1 MDLKKLK
8 EDLKKDLND
17 IGYSLYDLSYE
28 KKDSILH
35 VTIDKPMDLNE
46 IEDLSKKVSI
56 IMDKYDE
63 DMDEYLL
70 DVSSVGIE
78 RPIRSK
84 EELVLAIGS
93 YIYVKTKDFKVYGDL
108 IDFKDDILILN
119 TKDKNITKT
128 LKINYDELKFVRY
141 AVKF

>member
-8 EDLKKDLND
+8 EDLKKDLDD

-84 EELVLAIGS
+84 EELSGAIGS

-108 IDFKDDILILN
+108 VDFKDDILTLN

>member
-8 EDLKKDLND
+8 EDLKKDLD
-17 IGYSLYDLSYE
+17 EIGYSLYDLSYE

-46 IEDLSKKVSI
+46 IEDLSKKVSL

-108 IDFKDDILILN
+108 IDFKDDILTLN

>member
-8 EDLKKDLND
+8 EDLKKDLD
-17 IGYSLYDLSYE
+17 EIGYSLYDLSYE

-108 IDFKDDILILN
+108 IDFKDDILTLN

>member
-8 EDLKKDLND
+8 EDLKKDLD
-17 IGYSLYDLSYE
+17 EIGYSLYDLSYE

-35 VTIDKPMDLNE
+35 VTIDKSMDLNE
-46 IEDLSKKVSI
+46 IEDLSKKVSL

-84 EELVLAIGS
+84 EELVSAVGS

-108 IDFKDDILILN
+108 IDFKDDILTLN

>member
-8 EDLKKDLND
+8 EDLKKDLDD
-17 IGYSLYDLSYE
+17 IGYKLYDLSYE

-84 EELVLAIGS
+84 DELVLAIGS
-93 YIYVKTKDFKVYGDL
+93 YIYVKTKDFKLYGDL
-108 IDFKDDILILN
+108 VDFKDNILTLN

>member
-84 EELVLAIGS
+84 DELSDAIGS
-93 YIYVKTKDFKVYGDL
+93 YIYVKTKDFKLYGDL
-108 IDFKDDILILN
+108 VDFKDNILTLN
-119 TKDKNITKT
+119 TKDKNITKS

>member
-1 MDLKKLK
+1 MEIKKLK
-8 EDLKKDLND
+8 EYLKKDLND
-17 IGYSLYDLSYE
+17 IGYKLFDLSYE

-46 IEDLSKKVSI
+46 IEDLSKKVSL

-63 DMDEYLL
+63 DMEEYLL

-78 RPIRSK
+78 RPICSK
-84 EELVLAIGS
+84 EELYEAIGS
-93 YIYVKTKDFKVYGDL
+93 YIYIKTKDIKLYGDL
-108 IDFKDDILILN
+108 IDFKDNILTLN
-119 TKDKNITKT
+119 IKDKNITKT
-128 LKINYDELKFVRY
+128 LKINYDDLKFVRY

>member
-8 EDLKKDLND
+8 EDLKKDLDD

-46 IEDLSKKVSI
+46 IEDLSKKVSL

-84 EELVLAIGS
+84 EELEGAKGS

-108 IDFKDDILILN
+108 VDFKDDILTLN
-119 TKDKNITKT
+119 TKDKNINKT

>member
-84 EELVLAIGS
+84 DELSDAIGS
-93 YIYVKTKDFKVYGDL
+93 YIYVKTKDFKLYGDL
-108 IDFKDDILILN
+108 VDFKDNILTLN
-119 TKDKNITKT
+119 IKDKNITKT